1 MMKIMVCCLFL
12 WAGFLHAAARV
23 PVIVELFTSEGCSSC
38 PPADRLLIQMQSQ
51 PLPNVEI
58 IALEEH
64 VDYWNNGGWRDPFS
78 LEAFSL
84 RQREYA
90 RQFGPD
96 SIYTPQ
102 MVVNGRVQFVGSDGK
117 RAQQEIKAAALEQ
130 RALVAVAPAGRSLD
144 IEVTTQSSSEPAD
157 VWLIIAEDGLS
168 TDVKA
173 GENSGI
179 RMPHA
184 SVVRSMSIV
193 GRMKNDAPF
202 RTKASL
208 KLSRDWSRENLRAV
222 VFVQERT
229 TRKITGAASLS
240 LSTLPRT

>member
-1 MMKIMVCCLFL
+1 MKITACCLFVV
-12 WAGFLHAAARV
+12 AGFLHAAARV
-23 PVIVELFTSEGCSSC
+23 PVVVELFTSEGCSSC

-78 LEAFSL
+78 LETFSL

-130 RALVAVAPAGRSLD
+130 RSNVAVTAAGRSLD
-144 IEVTTQSSSEPAD
+144 IEVTTSSSSEPAD
-157 VWLIIAEDGLS
+157 VWLVIAEDGLS
-168 TDVKA
+168 TDVTA
-173 GENSGI
+173 GENSGL
-179 RMPHA
+179 RMAHA
-184 SVVRSMSIV
+184 SVVRSMSII
-193 GRMKNDAPF
+193 GRMKNETPF
-202 RTKASL
+202 KARASL
-208 KLSRDWSRENLRAV
+208 KLNREWNRENLRAV
-222 VFVQERT
+222 VFVQERN
-229 TRKITGAASLS
+229 TRKITGAASLP
-240 LSTLPRT
+240 LSAIPRT